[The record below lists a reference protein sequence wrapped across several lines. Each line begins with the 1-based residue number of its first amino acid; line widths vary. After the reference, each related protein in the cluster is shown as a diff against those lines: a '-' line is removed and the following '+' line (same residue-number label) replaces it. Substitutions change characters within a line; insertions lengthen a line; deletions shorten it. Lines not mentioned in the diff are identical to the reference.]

1 MSALERIGEGL
12 VSFGTGIP
20 RVELE
25 ARRLAN
31 EQREVNLEAT
41 QNDLEAQRR
50 NAQRELEMERLRQTA
65 FGGGPDADAALQQ
78 IFAMNPEMGSQVFE
92 GLGARDQAARE
103 EASRDAARIRAVP
116 FAQRRPLILERA
128 ARLEALGRDA
138 SDTLSLLDMDEQ
150 SQNNALRVIEMAALT
165 AQQRLNVE
173 RGAGLSSEGRTFNS
187 QVDELTRLE
196 AIPEGERTPAE
207 KTRMDALNIRLGR
220 TPRAGT
226 SVDERLAANPDL
238 AESVIDVRADSAG
251 AVAGAKTRERNIEN
265 RLEAVSD
272 LTLAIDDNNRSLQ
285 RALDALAEGANT
297 GSVISRM
304 GPSFT
309 DATLKLEQV
318 RNELGLDVIGSV
330 TFGALSEGELTLAMQ
345 TALPTNLS
353 EPELKQWIEDRIAAQ
368 NKLRDYYMDQ
378 IDWLSGGGTIAEF
391 LQSKE
396 DDDDDDEPGRIGRFE
411 VTVED

>member
-31 EQREVNLEAT
+31 ERSELALEAGKD
-41 QNDLEAQRR
+41 DLKNQRR
-50 NAQRELEMERLRQTA
+50 DTQRELEMERLRQIA
-65 FGGGPDADAALQQ
+65 FGDGPDADAALQQ

-103 EASRDAARIRAVP
+103 EASRDAAAIRALP
-116 FAQRRPLILERA
+116 FEQRRQAILERA
-128 ARLEALGRDA
+128 SRLEAQGRNAD
-138 SDTLSLLDMDEQ
+138 DTLSLLDMDEAT
-150 SQNNALRVIEMAALT
+150 QNNALRVIEMAALT

-173 RGAGLSSEGRTFNS
+173 RGGNSAAGRTFNA
-187 QVDELTRLE
+187 QLDELTRLE

-207 KTRMDALNIRLGR
+207 QTRMEALNIRLGR
-220 TPRAGT
+220 TPRAST
-226 SVDERLAANPDL
+226 SVDERLAADPDL
-238 AESVIDVRADSAG
+238 AEGVIDVRADSAG
-251 AVAGAKTRERNIEN
+251 AVAGAQTRERNIEN
-265 RLEAVSD
+265 RMEAVSD

-330 TFGALSEGELTLAMQ
+330 TFGALSEGELRLAMQ

-368 NKLRDYYMDQ
+368 NKLRDYYMEQ

-391 LQSKE
+391 LQKKR
-396 DDDDDDEPGRIGRFE
+396 DDDGNVIRYDAQGNRINAETG
-411 VTVED
+411 